1 MSASKSILRYFNS
14 RPHEEVDLADRTFG
28 IKVKNISTHDLTRR
42 STYVS
47 SKSTEPGTFQLT
59 TSRGGR
65 HLTMDEGYEAGFT
78 FQLTTSRGG
87 RPNPLPMQ
95 ALICYFNSRPHEE
108 VDKTLQTEGALA
120 YLFQLTTSRGGR
132 HGILGQF
139 DTLKEF
145 QLTTSRGGRPGR

>member
-1 MSASKSILRYFNS
+1 
-14 RPHEEVDLADRTFG
+14 
-28 IKVKNISTHDLTRR
+28 
-42 STYVS
+42 
-47 SKSTEPGTFQLT
+47 
-59 TSRGGR
+59 
-65 HLTMDEGYEAGFT
+65 MDEGYEAGFT

-132 HGILGQF
+132 RRSAWN
-139 DTLKEF
+139 KPCW
-145 QLTTSRGGRPGR
+145 R

>member
-1 MSASKSILRYFNS
+1 
-14 RPHEEVDLADRTFG
+14 
-28 IKVKNISTHDLTRR
+28 
-42 STYVS
+42 
-47 SKSTEPGTFQLT
+47 
-59 TSRGGR
+59 
-65 HLTMDEGYEAGFT
+65 MDEGYEAGFT

-132 HGILGQF
+132 QIGGLLYAKRKDF
-139 DTLKEF
+139 N
-145 QLTTSRGGRPGR
+145 SRPHEEVDSNFYAKSFPF